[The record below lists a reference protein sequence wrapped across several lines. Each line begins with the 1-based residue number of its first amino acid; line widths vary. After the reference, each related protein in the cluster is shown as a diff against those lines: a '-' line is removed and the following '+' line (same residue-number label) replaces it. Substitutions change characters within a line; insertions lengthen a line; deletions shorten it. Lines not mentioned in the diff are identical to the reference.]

1 MKILLDECVT
11 KKIKTLLPEHKVFTI
26 GQMGWAGLK
35 NGKLL
40 TKAVE
45 NKFDILLTI
54 DKNINYQQN
63 ISKYN
68 ISLIVLNV
76 NDSNIET
83 IADFIPNFNAQIKK
97 IEKGRTYLI
106 EK

>member
-1 MKILLDECVT
+1 
-11 KKIKTLLPEHKVFTI
+11 
-26 GQMGWAGLK
+26 MGWAGLK

-45 NKFDILLTI
+45 SKFDILLTI

-97 IEKGRTYLI
+97 IKKGRTYLI

>member
-11 KKIKTLLPEHKVFTI
+11 KKIRTLLPEHKVYTI

-45 NKFDILLTI
+45 SKFDILLTI
-54 DKNINYQQN
+54 DKNISYQQN
-63 ISKYN
+63 ISKYL
-68 ISLIVLNV
+68 ISLVVLNV
-76 NDSNIET
+76 DDSNIET
-83 IADFIPNFNAQIKK
+83 LIDFIPNFNKQIKN
-97 IEKGRTYLI
+97 IEKGKTYLI
-106 EK
+106 ER